1 VPFTDMLARLSAV
14 MRENTRLH
22 GERRALV
29 VEHRTLR
36 DKDLAVRERLASQS
50 AAADRENMVE
60 RLAVLDH
67 RIEGVRRMVESS
79 DLHDG
84 RRLEWT
90 RRLALLLE
98 AQQDLSLRMLK
109 PDSLTS
115 TEQHPADKTSTSRKT
130 SER

>member
-1 VPFTDMLARLSAV
+1 MLARLSAV

-29 VEHRTLR
+29 VEHQTLR
-36 DKDLAVRERLASQS
+36 DKDLAVRERLANQS

-79 DLHDG
+79 GLHDG